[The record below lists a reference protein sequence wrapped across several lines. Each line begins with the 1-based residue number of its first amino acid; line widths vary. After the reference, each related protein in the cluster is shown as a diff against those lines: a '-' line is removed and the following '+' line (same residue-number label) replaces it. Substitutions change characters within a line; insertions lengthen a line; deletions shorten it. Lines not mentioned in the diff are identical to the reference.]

1 MSIRTLTYRIHS
13 MLEAPKISTDLLWE
27 LVLLFAGLGG
37 IYLIL
42 IFRMRNRISAR
53 REAIR
58 LQKRELAPMI
68 SNFLF
73 YQHES
78 EDEDRETYIRMKIE
92 IRELLKAPLNREVMT
107 EILVDRR
114 MDVSGEPR
122 ERLFQVFQDLNLDR
136 DSFRRLESWRW
147 ERVSQGIM
155 ELTEMHVEK
164 AYPFIRKFV
173 NDRRGVIRKQ
183 AQLATVMLREEGIAY
198 FLDTARYRISE
209 WQQLKL
215 LEILRQREDFNPPR
229 FRAWLTSENR
239 DVVLFALRLIRYY
252 RQNDAELA
260 LVTLLRHRNQVVRA
274 AALECIREFRFHSAL
289 EPMKAL
295 FPNSNEELKLLIL
308 DTLGL
313 IASEAELHFLESVA
327 SRDGNFVVRSKAR
340 AVMNQLKPDS
350 ALPLVGPNTAPEFET
365 GTVEDPA
372 KVTGHATS
380 GKTGEPAEV
389 NQAGEEEPELFWE
402 PMTPDTD
409 EGISSV
415 PGVTPSFERDVI
427 RTPKAGPTEPDWE
440 EDEAV
445 FDACFL
451 EELEDILSEL
461 KGAPEHEGVLPL
473 DFLPLVTEPSVQ
485 AEVDPCTIQ
494 ELEVVAEWVAPHA
507 GGNRFSPPAEPEAGP
522 SGDRLNTEFLPWVVP
537 GPDLPEPPDVKPS
550 TEPTMSNPANSHP
563 EGFSYFW
570 EPLFEL
576 DGVSQPAALSGPENY
591 FHEPA
596 GPEEE
601 GSGRFSIFRE
611 FFREYDTE
619 SRLLLLE
626 HIAVVGEEK
635 EWEFLCELQEDPEPM
650 IRAKALQ
657 MVKIL
662 GSKLGLETTPGQ
674 EALPSPSPGDHP
686 TDKPGMELNFT
697 PESALAP
704 HPATGEENRH
714 SHRPAGRWGRW
725 TLKRKKQSH
734 G

>member
-1 MSIRTLTYRIHS
+1 MSIRSLTYRIYS
-13 MLEAPKISTDLLWE
+13 LLEAPKISTDLLWE

-37 IYLIL
+37 LYLLL

-92 IRELLKAPLNREVMT
+92 IRELLKIPLNREVMT
-107 EILVDRR
+107 EILMDLR
-114 MDVSGEPR
+114 MDVSGEAR
-122 ERLFQVFQDLNLDR
+122 ERLFRLFQDLGLDR
-136 DSFRRLESWRW
+136 DSFYKLESWRW
-147 ERVSQGIM
+147 ERVSQGIV
-155 ELTEMHVEK
+155 ELTEMQVEK

-239 DVVLFALRLIRYY
+239 DVVLFSLRLIRYY

-295 FPNSNEELKLLIL
+295 FPSSNEELKLLIL
-308 DTLGL
+308 DTLGI
-313 IASEAELHFLESVA
+313 IATDTELGFLESVA

-350 ALPLVGPNTAPEFET
+350 ALPLVGPDAPTVFGSEMGADLEGSVCDTNTERTDEVDDVKQEGEEATPRIREPEAHEPDESESFVS
-365 GTVEDPA
+365 GD
-372 KVTGHATS
+372 TS
-380 GKTGEPAEV
+380 FVREV
-389 NQAGEEEPELFWE
+389 NAR
-402 PMTPDTD
+402 PD
-409 EGISSV
+409 V
-415 PGVTPSFERDVI
+415 N
-427 RTPKAGPTEPDWE
+427 PTEPDWE

-445 FDACFL
+445 FDVCFL

-461 KGAPEHEGVLPL
+461 NGSEEPQGVLPL
-473 DFLPLVTEPSVQ
+473 DFLPVVTEESGQTAVNP
-485 AEVDPCTIQ
+485 EKMH
-494 ELEVVAEWVAPHA
+494 ELEVVAEWVPPH
-507 GGNRFSPPAEPEAGP
+507 PEEAGAT
-522 SGDRLNTEFLPWVVP
+522 SCMDRLKTEFLPWIVS
-537 GPDLPEPPDVKPS
+537 GPDLPDPPDMKPS
-550 TEPTMSNPANSHP
+550 TEPKMSEFANSHP
-563 EGFSYFW
+563 EGFSSFW

-576 DGVSQPAALSGPENY
+576 DGVSQPAAPSGPESY
-591 FHEPA
+591 FYEPA
-596 GPEEE
+596 GAQGE
-601 GSGRFSIFRE
+601 GSGHFSIFRE

-619 SRLLLLE
+619 SKLLLLE
-626 HIAVVGEEK
+626 HIAEVGEEK
-635 EWEFLCELQEDPEPM
+635 EWEFLCELQQDPEPA

-657 MVKIL
+657 ILKIL
-662 GSKLGLETTPGQ
+662 GDKLGFDTPPGQ
-674 EALPSPSPGDHP
+674 ESPQMPDSH
-686 TDKPGMELNFT
+686 TDKADLPGMELNFA
-697 PESALAP
+697 PEAAFAP
-704 HPATGEENRH
+704 NPAAGEAKH
-714 SHRPAGRWGRW
+714 LSPRPAGRRW
-725 TLKRKKQSH
+725 RWSLKRKNQSH